1 MQVQSLSQEDLLEE
15 EMATHFGILAWKI
28 PWTEKPGGLQS
39 RGSKTIRHDQSDLVH
54 THTHTHTHIQT
65 HTQLVGSWFLVPQP
79 GIEPVSSAVKA
90 KSPNQW
96 TVGKSLEMTSERST
110 NRECN
115 IHTPALLH

>member
-1 MQVQSLSQEDLLEE
+1 MQVQSLGQEDLLEE

-39 RGSKTIRHDQSDLVH
+39 RGLKTIRHDQSDLVH
-54 THTHTHTHIQT
+54 THT

-90 KSPNQW
+90 KSPNQS

-110 NRECN
+110 NHECD